1 MKLSG
6 TRGNAV
12 KKVLIVVLVMA
23 VIAPAIFF
31 LRQAMIRAD
40 KAYVLAEQ
48 LKAAGLPVDEIK
60 VRENSGMYSEVSAIG
75 AGLNVKIGY
84 YSNGLF
90 MDKIV
95 KNLEAGKTREPA
107 AYEKPA
113 ILVSRLYILV
123 VYAEPEKGIVKKML
137 AEKFGQVREY

>member
-1 MKLSG
+1 MKKIFIIIIVLAAA
-6 TRGNAV
+6 AV
-12 KKVLIVVLVMA
+12 SAYFI
-23 VIAPAIFF
+23 
-31 LRQAMIRAD
+31 RQAMIKSD
-40 KAYVLAEQ
+40 KAYALAGE

-60 VRENSGMYSEVSAIG
+60 VNSSSALYSEVSAMG

-90 MDKIV
+90 MDNIV
-95 KNLEAGKTREPA
+95 KNLEAGKTREPVVFD
-107 AYEKPA
+107 KPA